1 MTKSQQPI
9 IPYGKQHITEED
21 IKAVEEVLRSDY
33 LTQGPKVKE
42 FEEKFAA
49 YIGSK
54 YAVAV
59 ANGTAALHLSALAL
73 DVKPGQKVI
82 TTPITFAA
90 SANCVRYAR
99 GEVIFADINPD
110 TYLLDINKVEYI
122 LKKEKDV
129 VGIIPV
135 DFAGRPINL
144 EAYRT
149 LADKYGCWIL
159 EDSCH
164 APGGYF
170 IDSNGQK
177 QYCGNGNFADL
188 AIFSFHPVKHIVTG
202 EGGMITTNNEALYK
216 KLQLLRT
223 HGITKDTES
232 FQYSVEVA
240 IGNSSMTKNNMLQ
253 SSINDPMTNNDSRRP
268 NDAKQMTNDFPGWYY
283 ELQSLGFNYR
293 LSDIHAALGVSQL
306 KRADENLKHRQK
318 IARNYYEAFKIIPQ
332 ITDKNTESAKG
343 QQPTANNHAYHLY
356 IIEAEDRKG
365 LYEYLRQHNIF
376 TQVHYIPNHLQPYY
390 REQGWKQ
397 GDFPN
402 AVRYYEKCLSIPMY
416 HSLSK
421 EEQDKVIET
430 INNYYK

>member
-1 MTKSQQPI
+1 MDK
-9 IPYGKQHITEED
+9 IPYGKQHITDDD
-21 IKAVEEVLRSDY
+21 IKAVEEVLRSDF

-42 FEEKFAA
+42 FEEKFAE

-90 SANCVRYAR
+90 SANCVRYAG
-99 GEVIFADINPD
+99 GEVIFADIDPD
-110 TYLLDINKVEYI
+110 TYLLDINKVADI

-135 DFAGRPINL
+135 DFAGRPVNL
-144 EAYRT
+144 EEYRT
-149 LADKYGCWIL
+149 LADKYGCWLL
-159 EDSCH
+159 EDACH

-170 IDSNGQK
+170 TDSNGQK
-177 QYCGNGNFADL
+177 QYCGNGNYADL
-188 AIFSFHPVKHIVTG
+188 AIFSFHPVKHIATG

-216 KLQLLRT
+216 KLQTLRT
-223 HGITKDTES
+223 HGITKDTKS
-232 FQYSVEVA
+232 FLNTSA
-240 IGNSSMTKNNMLQ
+240 IANGDFEITKNDI
-253 SSINDPMTNNDSRRP
+253 SRSGINDPMTNNDSRRP
-268 NDAKQMTNDFPGWYY
+268 NDAKQMTNDFSGWYY
-283 ELQSLGFNYR
+283 ELQSLGYNYR

-306 KRADENLKHRQK
+306 KRADKNLQRRRD
-318 IARNYYEAFKIIPQ
+318 IAQTYYEAFKAIPQ
-332 ITDKNTESAKG
+332 IHDNNHEVANC
-343 QQPTANNHAYHLY
+343 QLPTANNHAYHLY
-356 IIEAEDRKG
+356 IIEAEDRKE

-390 REQGWKQ
+390 QQQGWKQ

-402 AVRYYEKCLSIPMY
+402 AEKYYEKCLSIPMY
-416 HSLSK
+416 HSMT
-421 EEQDKVIET
+421 ENEQTKVIDT
-430 INNYYK
+430 ISNFYR